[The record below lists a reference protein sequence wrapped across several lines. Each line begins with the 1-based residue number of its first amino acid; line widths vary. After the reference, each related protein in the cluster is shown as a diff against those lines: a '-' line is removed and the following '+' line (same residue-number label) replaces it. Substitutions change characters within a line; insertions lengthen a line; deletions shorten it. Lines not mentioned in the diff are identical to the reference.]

1 MARNQDQELT
11 RPVLP
16 TAATVKFAQDLVHRL
31 AGPQGRFALVDRE
44 TNKTTEIDET
54 FYRLIQQ
61 LLVNLAQ
68 NRAVSIIPIAHELTT
83 HQAAEVLNVSRPFL
97 VGLLDKGAIPH
108 RKVGTHRR
116 IRLEDLL
123 DYQEKTR
130 VDGEEA
136 LEELA
141 KLTQEH
147 RLGY

>member
-97 VGLLDKGAIPH
+97 VGLLDKGAIRTVRSAH
-108 RKVGTHRR
+108 TVAFASRTYWTIRRKHASMER
-116 IRLEDLL
+116 
-123 DYQEKTR
+123 
-130 VDGEEA
+130 
-136 LEELA
+136 
-141 KLTQEH
+141 KLSKS
-147 RLGY
+147 